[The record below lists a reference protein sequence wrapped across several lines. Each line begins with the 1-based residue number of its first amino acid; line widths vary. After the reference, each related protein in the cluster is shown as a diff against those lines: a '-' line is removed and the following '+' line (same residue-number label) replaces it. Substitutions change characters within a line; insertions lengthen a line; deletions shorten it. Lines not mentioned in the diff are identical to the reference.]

1 MYKRQTLLSAPD
13 GAWCHLRNLFQ
24 CSPVGHYTVENIA
37 NITRYSHIASR
48 NTWLGRTAVNELRVH
63 VIIVCSLTILP
74 CYYDPSPYIYTRQFR
89 NPARHHPAFVRRY
102 YTVVRYFYSPHPGTT
117 TNNCYFRGTEV
128 ALVPAAADEGCIASR
143 TENGSTWYA
152 IPRTWRMIWLLL
164 CCCCRCLQQQDTTAA
179 AARQHCC
186 FG

>member
-1 MYKRQTLLSAPD
+1 MPFIPRLL
-13 GAWCHLRNLFQ
+13 H
-24 CSPVGHYTVENIA
+24 VTVQVPLATAVEKIA
-37 NITRYSHIASR
+37 NITLCSHIASW
-48 NTWLGRTAVNELRVH
+48 NPWLGRTTVRLRRTASICKYCVPVNHSTGV
-63 VIIVCSLTILP
+63 SLILP
-74 CYYDPSPYIYTRQFR
+74 RISIAGTPATQPAITRSCCDDNTQ
-89 NPARHHPAFVRRY
+89 
-102 YTVVRYFYSPHPGTT
+102 VRYFYSPHPGTT